1 MREDNI
7 TVVGT
12 YWKTLFRNQET
23 GAAIFEIVPNERI
36 EGTVNSILTCQ
47 GHIGIYY
54 PKTPIQISGC
64 FFNGRFHVISDSLP
78 YATKEN
84 AEQMLEYLAPS
95 LTPQQSKAIIDVAN
109 NDLYQFFQKDN
120 AEKILGDLLK
130 RSKHGASTAKRILS
144 KMQFLL
150 DGNELEKVLLSY
162 GVPFDRIES
171 FRKKGVTLKQIKH
184 NPYQYFL
191 NARMPLRIADSFALR
206 ECHLRANS
214 VERISGFVQYTLR
227 NMLEAGNT
235 CLTLSILTKVS
246 MRRLLK
252 LTPEQEQGQFVPF
265 SSFLVHMAIQYASKH
280 CSYRIVNGK
289 NYVYE
294 NHVWEEEQ
302 IIVHHVKRL
311 LRSKKQF
318 RFEQV
323 GLSQIESDL
332 RIQYNTGQRKA
343 FELLKNG
350 GIKILTGP
358 PGSGETAVIKGLIR
372 YFEENGN
379 GTVALAATTGMAA
392 KVMAKACDRPSK
404 TVNLLLN
411 VIPFSDSVRSK
422 DLNDPVDADLIIVD
436 EISMIGTQLFSALV
450 KAIRNDSILL
460 LVGDENQLQS
470 VEYGNV
476 LHDLIRSNS
485 IEVCRLTEILRQS
498 GTICDNAALIN
509 RGCVRLSQDQSFTIY
524 QCKNVDDVITSLRQN
539 YQEKGAQIITPIKK
553 TSLGTAELNSA
564 FQAKFGKPL
573 TVYGKKKFYKGNKV
587 IATKTNYE
595 KGYINGDIG
604 HLVDK
609 TNQDGLI
616 VAFSDHSVVFTRSD
630 LRDLDLAYAIT
641 IHKSQGSEFDEVHII
656 LPAEAAHMMTRRLL
670 YTAVTRA
677 KKKVFIYNVG
687 SSLEES
693 ISNTRELP
701 RFTCLAEQIVE

>member
-23 GAAIFEIVPNERI
+23 GAAIFEIVPNQRI
-36 EGTVNSILTCQ
+36 DGTVNSILTCQ
-47 GHIGIYY
+47 GHIGIYF
-54 PKTPIQISGC
+54 PKTPIQISGYL
-64 FFNGRFHVISDSLP
+64 FYGRFHVVSDSLP

-95 LTPQQSKAIIDVAN
+95 LSPQQSKAIIEAAN
-109 NDLYQFFQKDN
+109 DDLYQFFQKDN
-120 AEKILGDLLK
+120 AEDILCGLLR
-130 RSKHGASTAKRILS
+130 RSKNGTATAKRMLS
-144 KMQFLL
+144 KMQLLL

-171 FRKKGVTLKQIKH
+171 FRKKGITLRQIKH

-191 NARMPLRIADSFALR
+191 NARIPLRITDLFALR
-206 ECHLRANS
+206 ECNLRANS
-214 VERISGFVQYTLR
+214 VERIIGFVQYTLR
-227 NMLEAGNT
+227 NMLDAGNT
-235 CLTLSILTKVS
+235 CLTIPILSKVS

-252 LTPEQEQGQFVPF
+252 LTPEQEKEQIVPV
-265 SSFLVHMAIQYASKH
+265 SPFLVHMAIQYAFKH

-294 NHVWEEEQ
+294 NHVWEDEQ

-311 LRSKKQF
+311 LRSKKPF

-323 GLSQIESDL
+323 DLAKIESDL
-332 RIQYNTGQRKA
+332 QIHYNAGQRKA
-343 FELLKNG
+343 FDLLKNG

-358 PGSGETAVIKGLIR
+358 PGSGKTAVIKGLIR

-392 KVMAKACDRPSK
+392 KVMAKACDRASK

-411 VIPFSDSVRSK
+411 VIPFSDSVRGK
-422 DLNDPVDADLIIVD
+422 DLNDPVDADLVIVD

-476 LHDLIRSNS
+476 LHDLIQSNS

-509 RGCVRLSQDQSFTIY
+509 QGCVRLSQDRSFTIY
-524 QCKNVDDVITSLRQN
+524 RCNSEEEAIENLRRN
-539 YQEKGAQIITPIKK
+539 YQEKGVQIITPIKK

-564 FQAKFGKPL
+564 FQSKQGRPL

-604 HLVDK
+604 YLVGK

-616 VAFSDHSVVFTRSD
+616 VDFSDHSVIFTHSE
-630 LRDLDLAYAIT
+630 LSDLDLAYAIT

-656 LPAEAAHMMTRRLL
+656 LPTEAAHMMTRRLL

-677 KKKVFIYNVG
+677 KKRVFIYNIG
-687 SSLEES
+687 SSLEEA

-701 RFTCLAEQIVE
+701 RFTCLAEQLAE